1 VIRKFTLKNI
11 RKQKNYTESG
21 GVDSQRGG
29 GARGGG
35 VFTSSKGVVKNI
47 SACKYGA
54 VSSEQRVAVIA
65 PW

>member
-29 GARGGG
+29 GPGGG
-35 VFTSSKGVVKNI
+35 GSLPPLRGL
-47 SACKYGA
+47 
-54 VSSEQRVAVIA
+54 
-65 PW
+65 